1 MLHAQ
6 LPKVLVV
13 VSNTE
18 ACDDGPDAPA
28 FKCLLFPQCHGG
40 LHEEGNENADKEEM
54 KRLITL

>member
-18 ACDDGPDAPA
+18 AFDDGPDMPA
-28 FKCLLFPQCHGG
+28 SKCLLFPQCHAG
-40 LHEEGNENADKEEM
+40 LHEKKYENADKEEM
-54 KRLITL
+54 KR